1 MKTGNYLCK
10 LCDNEFEPTRRG
22 VQKFCSSTCRKK
34 YSYHKNKTA
43 TQNVKKS
50 KSSDV
55 VADKNKKTK
64 VEEMSLQGVG
74 NAFTGAL
81 AANVVSGVAKN
92 AFKRKSDMPATK
104 GDIEEIKEMIE
115 QRYFQIH
122 NMQSDVYGRIA
133 YFDLGT
139 CKIVYFDQHLNQFV
153 EP

>member
-1 MKTGNYLCK
+1 M
-10 LCDNEFEPTRRG
+10 
-22 VQKFCSSTCRKK
+22 
-34 YSYHKNKTA
+34 
-43 TQNVKKS
+43 KKS
-50 KSSDV
+50 KSIDV